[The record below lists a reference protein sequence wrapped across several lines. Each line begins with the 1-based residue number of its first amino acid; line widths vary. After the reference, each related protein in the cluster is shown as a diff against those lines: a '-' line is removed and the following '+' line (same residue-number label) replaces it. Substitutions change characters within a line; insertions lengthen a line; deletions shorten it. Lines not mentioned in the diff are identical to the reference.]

1 MKNLEKEK
9 VKRYQT
15 NAKNAKQNVENANK
29 EYAGTAQQQ
38 WKKSMNGHART
49 VKKKRKTKKKG
60 SKKGRSCE
68 EERENEKYE

>member
-15 NAKNAKQNVENANK
+15 NAKNAKQNEENANK

-38 WKKSMNGHART
+38 WKKTMNGHA
-49 VKKKRKTKKKG
+49 
-60 SKKGRSCE
+60 
-68 EERENEKYE
+68 